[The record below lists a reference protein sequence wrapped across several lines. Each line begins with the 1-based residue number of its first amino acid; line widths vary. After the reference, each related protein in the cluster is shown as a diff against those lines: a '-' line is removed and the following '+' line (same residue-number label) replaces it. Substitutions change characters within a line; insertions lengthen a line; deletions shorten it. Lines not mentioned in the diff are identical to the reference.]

1 MRCFCLSCR
10 RRSDAAAASGDD
22 FARSSVEEVKEDKE
36 EEEEEEVWFD
46 ANEVFVEEKEH
57 NGGREA
63 AAAPFS
69 SSFSSSKPAL
79 FRGGV
84 SKWTHGP
91 LRLENALSSATIDE
105 ELPINDT
112 RGIEI
117 RTNAF
122 AGKLLVRC
130 RDVPSRE
137 GDEEG
142 NDVTNKYFANKKRTF
157 QTVVQGRFLRKGIK
171 CSEVVTGHEFESRF
185 RRIPARWL
193 VSTAL
198 KVIRKLT
205 PGLEA
210 NITGNKPFIYAP
222 LCATAQVLRADVPGE
237 EPDVTT
243 ATSFAENTRLLGK
256 AFDRC
261 ESAISSK
268 QRKRLFNSPEFGS
281 KYEFLPELV
290 YTFDFYQHIFVPS
303 TFGLHIGPMLNV
315 NLLGHLP
322 EFEPPQIMAKIIREK
337 RGSTTGVGGKEGE
350 YLYRINMYHEK
361 MFDEKFTRAS
371 SPDVLFNIGARHS
384 SYVDSFA
391 VRLSEFVS
399 HNNSNN
405 SSNCNNENK

>member
-1 MRCFCLSCR
+1 MNEYLNICVMKQNRKKKFFPSFHQRKPWMKGFSPLFHQEGRQFRHHEDFIFILFSVYEHRVLESWNASLWCIFRPRKKISTRNDIISSSSSSSIIIIIIMRCFCFSCR
-10 RRSDAAAASGDD
+10 RRSAAATASGGGD
-22 FARSSVEEVKEDKE
+22 FARSSVEEEEVK
-36 EEEEEEVWFD
+36 EEEVWFD
-46 ANEVFVEEKEH
+46 ANEVFVEEKEQ

-137 GDEEG
+137 GDEQGKAMTE
-142 NDVTNKYFANKKRTF
+142 KYFANKKRTF

-210 NITGNKPFIYAP
+210 NITGNKPFI
-222 LCATAQVLRADVPGE
+222 LRAVVRDCAG
-237 EPDVTT
+237 
-243 ATSFAENTRLLGK
+243 FASRCSWGGTGRDDSHLVRGK
-256 AFDRC
+256 Y
-261 ESAISSK
+261 S
-268 QRKRLFNSPEFGS
+268 
-281 KYEFLPELV
+281 
-290 YTFDFYQHIFVPS
+290 
-303 TFGLHIGPMLNV
+303 
-315 NLLGHLP
+315 
-322 EFEPPQIMAKIIREK
+322 IIRK
-337 RGSTTGVGGKEGE
+337 GV
-350 YLYRINMYHEK
+350 
-361 MFDEKFTRAS
+361 
-371 SPDVLFNIGARHS
+371 
-384 SYVDSFA
+384 
-391 VRLSEFVS
+391 
-399 HNNSNN
+399 
-405 SSNCNNENK
+405 

>member
-10 RRSDAAAASGDD
+10 RRSDATAASGGD
-22 FARSSVEEVKEDKE
+22 FARSSVEEEKEDK
-36 EEEEEEVWFD
+36 EEEEEVWFD

-142 NDVTNKYFANKKRTF
+142 KKND
-157 QTVVQGRFLRKGIK
+157 G
-171 CSEVVTGHEFESRF
+171 EVF
-185 RRIPARWL
+185 R
-193 VSTAL
+193 
-198 KVIRKLT
+198 
-205 PGLEA
+205 E
-210 NITGNKPFIYAP
+210 
-222 LCATAQVLRADVPGE
+222 
-237 EPDVTT
+237 
-243 ATSFAENTRLLGK
+243 
-256 AFDRC
+256 
-261 ESAISSK
+261 
-268 QRKRLFNSPEFGS
+268 
-281 KYEFLPELV
+281 
-290 YTFDFYQHIFVPS
+290 
-303 TFGLHIGPMLNV
+303 
-315 NLLGHLP
+315 
-322 EFEPPQIMAKIIREK
+322 
-337 RGSTTGVGGKEGE
+337 
-350 YLYRINMYHEK
+350 
-361 MFDEKFTRAS
+361 
-371 SPDVLFNIGARHS
+371 
-384 SYVDSFA
+384 
-391 VRLSEFVS
+391 
-399 HNNSNN
+399 
-405 SSNCNNENK
+405 